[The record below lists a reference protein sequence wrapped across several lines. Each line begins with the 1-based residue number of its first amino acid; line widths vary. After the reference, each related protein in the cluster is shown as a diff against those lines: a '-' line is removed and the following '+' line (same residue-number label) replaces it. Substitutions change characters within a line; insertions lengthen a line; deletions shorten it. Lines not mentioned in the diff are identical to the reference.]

1 MLGGSSL
8 VLGPDKSHGSA
19 LLVVEVRQP
28 GDDAEEDDG
37 EEEEAESRIFLA
49 RRVKDLGS
57 GADLPHPF
65 SSPFLV

>member
-1 MLGGSSL
+1 MFGGSSL

-37 EEEEAESRIFLA
+37 EEEEAEARIFFP
-49 RRVKDLGS
+49 RRVK
-57 GADLPHPF
+57 DLPHPF
-65 SSPFLV
+65 SSSSPFLV